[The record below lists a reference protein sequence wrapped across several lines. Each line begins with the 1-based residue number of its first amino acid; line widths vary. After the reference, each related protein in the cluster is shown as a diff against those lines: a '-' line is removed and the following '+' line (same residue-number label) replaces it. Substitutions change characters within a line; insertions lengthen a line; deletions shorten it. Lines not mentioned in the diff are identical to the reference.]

1 VIGSLFCSL
10 TTSLKN
16 ETSILVLSLNVNR
29 CSRVIDFLE
38 QMDTKGYK
46 TMVIVVIV
54 TLLLLRLVV
63 TLSFFPRIPHKILR
77 QNALNYSWFKDLQV
91 SFFSDR

>member
-1 VIGSLFCSL
+1 MIVSLFCSL

-29 CSRVIDFLE
+29 LAFLE
-38 QMDTKGYK
+38 QMDTKGY

-54 TLLLLRLVV
+54 TLLLRLVV

-77 QNALNYSWFKDLQV
+77 QNALNYSWFKDFQV